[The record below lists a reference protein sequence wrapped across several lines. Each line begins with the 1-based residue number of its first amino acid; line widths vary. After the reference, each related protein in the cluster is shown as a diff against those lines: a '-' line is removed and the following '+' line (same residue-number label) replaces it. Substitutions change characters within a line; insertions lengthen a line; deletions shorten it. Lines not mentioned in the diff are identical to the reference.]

1 MSTRRRFLVTSALPY
16 ANGPI
21 HFGHI
26 AGAYLPADIFVRYLR
41 LMGEDVVYIC
51 GTDEHGVAVTITA
64 RKEQATPRAVND
76 KYHKVIYDLFKHF
89 EISFDNFSRTSL
101 PRHHELSQEFFL
113 GLVKK
118 DLITKA
124 AEKQYYCAHDAM
136 FLPDRY
142 ISGTCPQCGQPNAR
156 GDECPRCG
164 SWIDQM
170 RFTDPRCSL
179 CGREPEV
186 RETEHW
192 FLRLDALQPRLEE
205 WFSKKT
211 HWKTNVR
218 TSALGML
225 KEGLKPRAVTRDL
238 DWGIPVPLPDAGGK
252 VIYVWFEAPI
262 GYISSTI
269 EWAERTGK
277 NWKDYW
283 CNEETR
289 LIHFIGKD
297 NIVFHALV
305 FPATLIGLGG
315 YILPEN
321 VPANEFYNYES
332 SKFSTS
338 EKRYVEPERF
348 FSRYGSDVIRYV
360 IAATMPE
367 TQDSEFRWK
376 DFQTR
381 NNSELADTL
390 GNFVN
395 RVLTFV
401 VKNFDAKIPDGA
413 ANLIERDSKMLAM
426 RSIITERIGD
436 EIEHFA
442 FRRALEEFMGFAR
455 ECNRYFDE
463 RAPWKSNKENKA
475 DCAAVMYVTVHLV
488 LTLAATMRPFMPTAA
503 ARVFAMLGGE
513 TLAANLD
520 WAAGGSHLF
529 PGDWAL
535 GKPEVLFAKIDDA
548 AIAEELALLSDTDAG
563 NV

>member
-1 MSTRRRFLVTSALPY
+1 MGAKRRFLVTSALPY

-21 HFGHI
+21 HFGHV

-64 RKEQATPRAVND
+64 LHEGLTPQAVTD
-76 KYHKVIYDLFKHF
+76 KYHPVIYDLFKKF
-89 EISFDNFSRTSL
+89 EISFDNFSRTSRL
-101 PRHHELSQEFFL
+101 PHHKLSQEFFL
-113 GLVKK
+113 ALEGKG
-118 DLITKA
+118 LITKA
-124 AEKQYYCAHDAM
+124 SEKQYYCPNDRM

-170 RFTDPRCSL
+170 RFTDPRCTL
-179 CGREPEV
+179 CGGVPEV
-186 RETEHW
+186 RDTEHW
-192 FLRLDALQPRLEE
+192 FLRLDLLQPRLEE
-205 WFSKKT
+205 WFSEKQD
-211 HWKTNVR
+211 WKSNVR
-218 TSALGML
+218 TAALAML

-238 DWGIPVPLPDAGGK
+238 SWGIPVPLSDAAGK

-269 EWAERTGK
+269 EWAEKNGK

-283 CNEETR
+283 CNNETK
-289 LIHFIGKD
+289 LVHFIGKD

-305 FPATLIGLGG
+305 FPATLLGMEG

-348 FSRYGSDVIRYV
+348 FARYGSDVIRYV
-360 IAATMPE
+360 ITATMPE

-390 GNFVN
+390 GNFIN
-395 RVLTFV
+395 RVLSFI
-401 VKNFDAKIPDGA
+401 VKNFEAKIPHPGTLTARDEEMLALRGSITSRIGA
-413 ANLIERDSKMLAM
+413 EIERY
-426 RSIITERIGD
+426 
-436 EIEHFA
+436 A
-442 FRRALEEFMGFAR
+442 FRKALEEYMGFAR

-463 RAPWKSNKENKA
+463 RAPWKSMKTNIS
-475 DCAAVMYVTVHLV
+475 DCAAAMYVSAQLV
-488 LTLAATMRPFMPTAA
+488 LCLSAIMRPFMPNAA
-503 ARVFAMLGGE
+503 GRVFAMLGASA
-513 TLAANLD
+513 LLCDLD
-520 WAAGGSHLF
+520 WAKGGEHLL
-529 PGDWAL
+529 PPDWPL
-535 GKPEVLFAKIDDA
+535 GKPEVLFTKIEDA
-548 AIAEELALLSDTDAG
+548 AIREELSGLAG
-563 NV
+563 GTASHV

>member
-1 MSTRRRFLVTSALPY
+1 MSETKRRFLVTSALPY

-64 RKEQATPRAVND
+64 LQEHAAPQEITD
-76 KYHKVIYDLFKHF
+76 KYYQVIYDLFKNF
-89 EISFDNFSRTSL
+89 EISFDNFSRTSR
-101 PRHHELSQEFFL
+101 PVHHALSQEFFL
-113 GLVKK
+113 KLFEKG
-118 DLITKA
+118 LITKA

-142 ISGTCPQCGQPNAR
+142 ISGTCPECRQPNAR

-170 RFTDPRCSL
+170 RFTDPKCTL
-179 CGREPEV
+179 CGGTPEV

-192 FLRLDALQPRLEE
+192 FLRLDTLQPQIEE
-205 WFSKKT
+205 WFSGKGD
-211 HWKTNVR
+211 WKANVR
-218 TSALGML
+218 TAALGML
-225 KEGLKPRAVTRDL
+225 KEGLRPRAVTRDL
-238 DWGIPVPLPDAGGK
+238 AWGIPVPLAEAEGK

-269 EWAERTGK
+269 EWAERVGK

-283 CNEETR
+283 CDEKSK
-289 LIHFIGKD
+289 LVHFIGKD

-305 FPATLIGLGG
+305 FPATLLGLGG
-315 YILPEN
+315 YVLPEN
-321 VPANEFYNYES
+321 VPANEFYNYEN

-348 FSRYGSDVIRYV
+348 FARYSSDVIRYV

-390 GNFVN
+390 GNFIN
-395 RVLTFV
+395 RTLTFV
-401 VKNFDAKIPDGA
+401 AKNFASRLPGA
-413 ANLIERDSKMLAM
+413 EGLVSRDKEMLALRARVVSRAGEEIERY
-426 RSIITERIGD
+426 
-436 EIEHFA
+436 A

-455 ECNRYFDE
+455 ECNKYFDE
-463 RAPWKSNKENKA
+463 RAPWKSNKENKT
-475 DCAAVMYVTVHLV
+475 DCAAALYVAVHLV
-488 LTLAATMRPFMPTAA
+488 LTLAALMRPFMPTAA
-503 ARVFAMLGGE
+503 RRVFAMLGDE
-513 TLAANLD
+513 ALHANLD
-520 WAAGGSHLF
+520 WQAGGEYLL
-529 PGDWAL
+529 PDGWNI
-535 GKPEVLFAKIDDA
+535 GKPEVLFTKIEDA
-548 AIAEELALLSDTDAG
+548 AIEEELALLARGKAD
-563 NV
+563 V